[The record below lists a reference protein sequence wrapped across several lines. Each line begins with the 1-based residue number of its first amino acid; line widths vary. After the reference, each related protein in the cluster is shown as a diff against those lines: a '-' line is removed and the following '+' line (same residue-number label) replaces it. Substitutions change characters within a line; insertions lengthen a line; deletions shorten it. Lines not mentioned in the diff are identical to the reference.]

1 MQLTCQ
7 KSRIIEKVIENENG
21 LFLARF
27 EIIEAAGN
35 TKWKLIEVSE
45 ITAAQTAPS
54 EVLLIAAPV
63 IGEVYEIDS
72 SHPQKTISP
81 YSSLSFFISQ
91 PTRAPNF

>member
-7 KSRIIEKVIENENG
+7 KIQIVEKVIENENG

-27 EIIEAAGN
+27 EIIEVAGN
-35 TKWKLIEVSE
+35 VKWKLIEINE
-45 ITAAQTAPS
+45 ITSPVALSQ
-54 EVLLIAAPV
+54 EILLLESPKIN
-63 IGEVYEIDS
+63 EVYEILE
-72 SHPQKTISP
+72 SHLEKTFSP